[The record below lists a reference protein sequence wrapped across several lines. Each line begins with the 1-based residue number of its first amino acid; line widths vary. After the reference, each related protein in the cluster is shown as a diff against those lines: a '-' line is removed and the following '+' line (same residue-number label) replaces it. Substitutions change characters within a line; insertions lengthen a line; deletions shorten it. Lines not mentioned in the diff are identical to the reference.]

1 MSNHL
6 RESDPP
12 PGEDPPAASDWPGLG
27 DLIALTTERLS
38 APVEGM
44 HRAIADRWFGMAGP
58 HAEPVRR
65 GYHTIT
71 GGIYGS
77 VRMVGSALGAAVQIG
92 AQVASRRTGARPL
105 SRSFPGSG
113 VQAVANAV
121 WGDELERRGSD
132 LRIELGLR
140 DGSGRPIGSDS
151 DALARAFPAAS
162 GRLVVL
168 VHGLGETERCWQQ
181 AADET
186 GTVMGLGDIL
196 SSLSFTPLL
205 VRYNTGRHVS
215 DNGRELAILLEGTVA
230 NWPVPV
236 EEIALVGNSMG
247 GLVVRSSI
255 DAGQTDHHRWV
266 AATRHLITVGAP
278 HFGAPLEKGVNLL
291 SRGLRIVGESR
302 PIGEFL
308 DQRSAGI
315 KDLRFGAI
323 RENDWRG
330 IDPTALFDGIV
341 ADFPLPEHVQQHFVA
356 GVVTEEPTHPIGVLV
371 GDLIVRTS
379 SGIGRGRH
387 RNIEATDVRIIGKR
401 RHSDLAGDPTVHQQ
415 VRDWLSTGSEAG

>member
-1 MSNHL
+1 MSSHL
-6 RESDPP
+6 RESDQP
-12 PGEDPPAASDWPGLG
+12 PGENPPAVSDWQGLG

-38 APVEGM
+38 APVEGL
-44 HRAIADRWFGMAGP
+44 HHAIADRWIGMAGP
-58 HAEPVRR
+58 QANPVRR

-71 GGIYGS
+71 AGIYGS
-77 VRMVGSALGAAVQIG
+77 VRMVGSALGAVVQVG
-92 AQVASRRTGARPL
+92 VQAAGRRTGARPQ
-105 SRSFPGSG
+105 SRSFLGRG

-121 WGDELERRGSD
+121 WGDELERRRSD

-140 DGSGRPIGSDS
+140 DGSGRSILSDS
-151 DALARAFPAAS
+151 DALARAFPAAT
-162 GRLVVL
+162 GHLVVL
-168 VHGLGETERCWQQ
+168 IHGLGETERCWQQ
-181 AADET
+181 DAAGT
-186 GTVMGLGDIL
+186 GTAIGLGDVL
-196 SSLSFTPLL
+196 SAHSFTPLL

-215 DNGRELAILLEGTVA
+215 DNGHELAILLEGTVA

-266 AATRHLITVGAP
+266 SAARHLVTVGAP
-278 HFGAPLEKGVNLL
+278 HFGAPLEKGVNVL

-323 RENDWRG
+323 REKDWRG
-330 IDPTALFDGIV
+330 VDPAALFDGIV

-356 GVVTEEPTHPIGVLV
+356 GVITEEPTHPIGVLV

-379 SGIGRGRH
+379 SGIGRSRR
-387 RNIEATDVRIIGKR
+387 RNLEATDVRIIGKR
-401 RHSDLAGDPTVHQQ
+401 RHSDLAGDPAVHEQ
-415 VRDWLSTGSEAG
+415 VRDWLTTDV

>member
-1 MSNHL
+1 M
-6 RESDPP
+6 
-12 PGEDPPAASDWPGLG
+12 
-27 DLIALTTERLS
+27 
-38 APVEGM
+38 
-44 HRAIADRWFGMAGP
+44 
-58 HAEPVRR
+58 RR
-65 GYHTIT
+65 
-71 GGIYGS
+71 
-77 VRMVGSALGAAVQIG
+77 R
-92 AQVASRRTGARPL
+92 
-105 SRSFPGSG
+105 
-113 VQAVANAV
+113 
-121 WGDELERRGSD
+121 SD

-140 DGSGRPIGSDS
+140 DGYGRSIGSDS
-151 DALARAFPAAS
+151 DALAQAFPAAT
-162 GRLVVL
+162 GHLVVL

-181 AADET
+181 DAGGT
-186 GTVMGLGDIL
+186 GTVIGLGDVL
-196 SSLSFTPLL
+196 SGYSFTPLL

-255 DAGQTDHHRWV
+255 DVGITDRHRWV
-266 AATRHLITVGAP
+266 SATRHLVTIGAP

-323 RENDWRG
+323 REKDWLG
-330 IDPTALFDGIV
+330 DDPAALFDGIV

-356 GVVTEEPTHPIGVLV
+356 GVVTEKPTHPIGVLV

-379 SGIGRGRH
+379 SGIGRGKR
-387 RNIEATDVRIIGKR
+387 RNIEATDVRIIGRR
-401 RHSDLAGDPTVHQQ
+401 RHSDLAGDPTVHAQ
-415 VRDWLSTGSEAG
+415 VREWLATDI